1 MKLRILFLALALTGC
16 MTAQTDQVVLTA
28 KKVLTAAHTLH
39 DAVALSASAAA
50 RSNACVA
57 ACAVRLKDLI
67 DRSETLLVT
76 ADGLSDA
83 TTITVDVNAAI
94 LLIQQAQRG
103 L

>member
-1 MKLRILFLALALTGC
+1 MKLRVIFLALALSGC
-16 MTAQTDQVVLTA
+16 MTMQADQVIITA

-83 TTITVDVNAAI
+83 TTITANVSAAI
-94 LLIQQAQRG
+94 VLIQQAQQG

>member
-1 MKLRILFLALALTGC
+1 MKRLQILIVAIALSGC
-16 MTAQTDQVVLTA
+16 MSMQADVILTA

-83 TTITVDVNAAI
+83 TTITANVSAAI
-94 LLIQQAQRG
+94 VLIQQAQQG